1 MEVKSDYWKCVH
13 KSHYNLFGLFR
24 NFIESISIKPSED
37 DADNASKGGKKKSKD
52 DEQIK
57 KKVCDVYLSTTNKR

>member
-1 MEVKSDYWKCVH
+1 MVKSDYL
-13 KSHYNLFGLFR
+13 KSHYNLCGLFR

-57 KKVCDVYLSTTNKR
+57 KKVGVVSPPRNIK

>member
-1 MEVKSDYWKCVH
+1 MVKSDYL
-13 KSHYNLFGLFR
+13 KSHYNLCGLFR

-57 KKVCDVYLSTTNKR
+57 KKV